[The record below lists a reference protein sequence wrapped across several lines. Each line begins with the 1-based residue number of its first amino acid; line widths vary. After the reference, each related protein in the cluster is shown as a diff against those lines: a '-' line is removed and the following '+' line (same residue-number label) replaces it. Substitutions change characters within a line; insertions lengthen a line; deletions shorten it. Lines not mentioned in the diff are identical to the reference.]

1 MTNALFAFM
10 HHVAAFAL
18 VTTLAFEL
26 VLMRD
31 TLTLSSARKLMVVDM
46 IYGISAGVVL
56 VIGFARVVYYEKGA
70 TYYFHSVPFIAKLS
84 LFALIG
90 LVSIYPTLEFL
101 SWRKILKQDRIPTP
115 SLSKVKLIRTIIHL
129 ELTGVVL
136 ILLCAALM
144 ARGIGTFG

>member
-1 MTNALFAFM
+1 MNALFAFL
-10 HHVAAFAL
+10 HHVAAFSL
-18 VTTLAFEL
+18 VTSLAIEL

-31 TLTLSSARKLMVVDM
+31 VLTLSSARKLLLVDM

-56 VIGFARVVYYEKGA
+56 VIGFARVVYFEKGA
-70 TYYFHSVPFIAKLS
+70 TYYFHSIPFIAKLS

-101 SWRKILKQDRIPTP
+101 SWRKLLKRDRIPTP
-115 SLSKVKLIRTIIHL
+115 DTSKVRLIRTFIHL

-144 ARGIGTFG
+144 AKGIGTFG

>member
-1 MTNALFAFM
+1 MTNALFSFM

-18 VTTLAFEL
+18 VTTLAIEL
-26 VLMRD
+26 VLLRD
-31 TLTLSSARKLMVVDM
+31 PPTLSSARKLMVADM
-46 IYGISAGVVL
+46 IYGICAGTVL
-56 VIGFARVVYYEKGA
+56 VVGFIRVCYFEKGA
-70 TYYFHSVPFIAKLS
+70 TYYFHSIPFIAKLS

-101 SWRKILKQDRIPTP
+101 SWRKLLKQDRIPTP
-115 SLSKVKLIRTIIHL
+115 DTSKVRLIRTFIRL

-144 ARGIGTFG
+144 AKGIGTFG

>member
-1 MTNALFAFM
+1 MNALFAFL
-10 HHVAAFAL
+10 HHVAAFSL
-18 VTTLAFEL
+18 VTSLAIEL

-31 TLTLSSARKLMVVDM
+31 VLTLSSARKLLLVDL

-56 VIGFARVVYYEKGA
+56 VIGFARVVYFEKGA
-70 TYYFHSVPFIAKLS
+70 TYYFHSIPFIAKLS

-115 SLSKVKLIRTIIHL
+115 DASKVRLIRTFIHL

-144 ARGIGTFG
+144 AKGIGTFG

>member
-1 MTNALFAFM
+1 MNALFAFL
-10 HHVAAFAL
+10 HHVAAFSL
-18 VTTLAFEL
+18 VTSLAIEL

-31 TLTLSSARKLMVVDM
+31 VLTLSSARKLLLVDM

-56 VIGFARVVYYEKGA
+56 VIGFARVVYFEKGA
-70 TYYFHSVPFIAKLS
+70 TYYFHSIPFIAKLS

-101 SWRKILKQDRIPTP
+101 SWRKLLKQDRIPTP
-115 SLSKVKLIRTIIHL
+115 DTSKVRLIRTFIHL

-144 ARGIGTFG
+144 TKGIGTFG

>member
-1 MTNALFAFM
+1 MNALFAFL
-10 HHVAAFAL
+10 HHVAAFSL
-18 VTTLAFEL
+18 VTSLAIEL

-31 TLTLSSARKLMVVDM
+31 VLTLSSARKLLLVDM

-56 VIGFARVVYYEKGA
+56 VIGFARVVYFEKGA
-70 TYYFHSVPFIAKLS
+70 TYYFHSIPFIAKLS

-101 SWRKILKQDRIPTP
+101 SWRKLLKQDRIPTP
-115 SLSKVKLIRTIIHL
+115 DASKVRLILTFIHL

-144 ARGIGTFG
+144 AKGIGTFG